1 MGEACTPPAL
11 ARAQALYVWLVRNS
25 ATLARTIK
33 RGEVRT
39 PRLELRAYPDGSVAS
54 YDVLASFFVE
64 NPVFVPVALL
74 PDEFKSDLAALAD
87 SDHRTEG
94 FATVKPAAPG
104 SSVLVFRHFVWDHG
118 VDLVRSAG
126 VRKKK
131 QRLQRRRLKKRV
143 KASP

>member
-1 MGEACTPPAL
+1 MGEAATPPAL
-11 ARAQALYVWLVRNS
+11 ARAQALYVWLARNS

-33 RGEVRT
+33 CGEVRT
-39 PRLELRAYPDGSVAS
+39 PRLELRAYPNGTIAS

-64 NPVFVPVALL
+64 NPVLVPVALL

-94 FATVKPAAPG
+94 FATVKPAEPG

-118 VDLVRSAG
+118 VDLVRSSG

-131 QRLQRRRLKKRV
+131 QRPRRRRRSNLA
-143 KASP
+143 KAGT